1 MDAYRRLRDRVYGRR
16 VLVSNRADW
25 QSCDLI
31 WAYWGQSEAELVF
44 RQMKDPEFLALR
56 PQYHWT
62 DQKIEVHSF
71 CSVIGYLLAALVRR
85 HARQM
90 GYTEGLNTLLEML
103 NELRSV
109 LRSEVR
115 RRVGRRRI
123 CWQSEET
130 DAAAMKLYQSLVPAK
145 YTLGTTR
152 A

>member
-1 MDAYRRLRDRVYGRR
+1 MRNLD
-16 VLVSNRADW
+16 DW

-31 WAYWGQSEAELVF
+31 WDYRGQSEDELVL
-44 RQMKDPEFLALR
+44 RLMKDTEFLALR
-56 PQYHWT
+56 LRYQWT

-71 CSVIGYLLAALVRR
+71 CSVNGYLLAALVRR

-103 NELRSV
+103 NELRIV

-130 DAAAMKLYQSLVPAK
+130 DAAAMKLYQSLVLAK
-145 YTLGTTR
+145 YTLGTTVS
-152 A
+152 